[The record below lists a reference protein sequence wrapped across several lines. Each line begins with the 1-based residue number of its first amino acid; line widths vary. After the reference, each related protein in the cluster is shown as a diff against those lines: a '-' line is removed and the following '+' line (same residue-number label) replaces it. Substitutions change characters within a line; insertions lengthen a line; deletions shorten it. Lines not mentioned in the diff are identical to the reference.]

1 MSAVKNIA
9 ILMATLQEAASA
21 YAAQRHRY
29 EDAYN
34 TLREAGV
41 ERPTDSTTAAT
52 LGGDLLLAYAE
63 LLGAEQG
70 KISTLMALQDAEKA
84 VAQAVN
90 G

>member
-9 ILMATLQEAASA
+9 ILLATLRVAASA
-21 YAAQRHRY
+21 YAAQKNRY

-41 ERPTDSTTAAT
+41 ERPTDSATAAT
-52 LGGDLLLAYAE
+52 LGDDLLLAYAE
-63 LLGAEQG
+63 LLGAERG
-70 KISTLMALQDAEKA
+70 RLDALIALQDAEKA